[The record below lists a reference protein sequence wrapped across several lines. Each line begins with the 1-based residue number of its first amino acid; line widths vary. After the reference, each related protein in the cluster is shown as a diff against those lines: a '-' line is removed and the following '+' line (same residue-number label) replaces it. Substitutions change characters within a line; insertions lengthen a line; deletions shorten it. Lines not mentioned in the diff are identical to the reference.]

1 MTAGIKTFNNCVN
14 VDYAGVKVATIAHEA
29 QRAGYAVGAVTSVP
43 ISHAT
48 PAASYA
54 HNVHRDDYQ
63 DLTRDLLGLKSISHP
78 ETPLPGLDVII
89 GGGYGHR
96 VTGKDAKKLSN
107 ADTQGSNFVPGNLYL
122 ADADREDADVNN
134 GGRYVVA
141 RRTAGRSGE
150 EVLKE
155 ATRKAVDGRHRL
167 LGFFGVGSAKG
178 HLPFRTADGGFDPVQ
193 GRTKEVETYTPEDIS
208 ENPTLTDMTE
218 SAIAVLSKNSKGFW
232 LMVEAGDV
240 DWANHNNNI
249 DDSIGATISGD
260 NAVRAVT
267 SWVEKNSN
275 WSESVVIVTAD
286 HGHYLVLEKPEL
298 LIPTGAK

>member
-1 MTAGIKTFNNCVN
+1 V
-14 VDYAGVKVATIAHEA
+14 
-29 QRAGYAVGAVTSVP
+29 S
-43 ISHAT
+43 
-48 PAASYA
+48 
-54 HNVHRDDYQ
+54 
-63 DLTRDLLGLKSISHP
+63 
-78 ETPLPGLDVII
+78 
-89 GGGYGHR
+89 
-96 VTGKDAKKLSN
+96 
-107 ADTQGSNFVPGNLYL
+107 
-122 ADADREDADVNN
+122 N

-141 RRTAGRSGE
+141 TRTAGRSGD

-155 ATRKAVDGRHRL
+155 ATRKAVDGQHRL

-193 GRTKEVETYTPEDIS
+193 GRTKEVESYQPGDVS
-208 ENPTLTDMTE
+208 ENPTLTDMAE
-218 SAIAVLSKNSKGFW
+218 SAIAVLSKNPKGFW

-260 NAVRAVT
+260 NAVKAVT

-275 WSESVVIVTAD
+275 WNESVVIVTAD

-298 LIPTGAK
+298 LIPPATK